1 MEKLH
6 GHPNIITI
14 IDIASKEQCEREG
27 LPPYFIMD
35 YVDGASL
42 EQKMHSDEGFTLDFI
57 IKVATDT
64 LSALGH
70 CHKQGIIHRDIK
82 PSNILLTRDQQ
93 VILTD
98 FGIAKAKMNTSKTG
112 EGIALGSTDYMSP
125 EQALGKRDLDHRS
138 DIYSFGITLY
148 EMVVGKL
155 PFIGDNPNQVAIMHI
170 QDEPKAPMAINPEI
184 PAKLN
189 TIIMRAIAKKPDDR
203 YQTCADFIA
212 ALNNLQEAPNEP
224 EKVEISAHTIKIAV
238 QGASLPEDSL
248 RSDDA
253 TEAQAHNDSPAHLSR
268 ISGSSAPAVIRN
280 VLVMIALIG
289 ALVGMFLGGAALY
302 RKLTVGAV
310 MIESGTPQASA
321 SFDGKAI
328 GAVPC
333 KVEELSPGWHKVAL
347 EAAGYHTRTE
357 MVEIKAGETLLFKR
371 ELRKNQPDA
380 EPKVK
385 AAINNWLDVA
395 ESDRTKTR
403 SVRLS
408 QAISAIEKILAE
420 FPYEEKAHQAYFEF
434 CEANKLLPLA
444 ENFYY
449 AQRNKAPTRLL
460 ARAMLG
466 LTYLRQGKLKQA
478 SEELNYAYNHIDRY
492 NITVLNALGEY
503 YDREGKNSIAKG
515 YYETSLYLKPDQPAV
530 KERLA
535 N

>member
-1 MEKLH
+1 MADFKDKRAGNYVVLQKLGEGGFASVFLAQHTVLDKKAAVKFLLEDWVNEPDVVARFFDEARTMEKLH

-371 ELRKNQPDA
+371 ELRKNQ
-380 EPKVK
+380 
-385 AAINNWLDVA
+385 
-395 ESDRTKTR
+395 
-403 SVRLS
+403 
-408 QAISAIEKILAE
+408 
-420 FPYEEKAHQAYFEF
+420 HQ
-434 CEANKLLPLA
+434 
-444 ENFYY
+444 
-449 AQRNKAPTRLL
+449 QL
-460 ARAMLG
+460 ARRGRKRPHENPFGAPVAG
-466 LTYLRQGKLKQA
+466 DIRHRK
-478 SEELNYAYNHIDRY
+478 DPRR
-492 NITVLNALGEY
+492 V
-503 YDREGKNSIAKG
+503 
-515 YYETSLYLKPDQPAV
+515 SL
-530 KERLA
+530 
-535 N
+535 